1 VVSWASAC
9 GTAATEGPSDGGEWR
24 LRPSVPVS
32 LSSWTTPVEAAS
44 GQSIALAFR
53 LLSEQA
59 TTVDVSYRVKA
70 PSGSERA
77 TGRFGSVPLTA
88 GLPGT
93 VAGTLVVDASDSPGR
108 YTVDVK
114 VSRDG
119 AVLVDAPEAAAFTVL
134 GRETPGDAA
143 PTDGGT
149 KPDGDAEVDWGG
161 PPRLAT
167 RVDIGGAAHAID
179 GTNVPRLKQQLIL
192 YTRLFDQTETPTNR
206 WGAEVVVVGDRV
218 SAITDRQ
225 PTDAPPVAIPPE
237 GFVLSGHDTARDWL
251 LAHATVG
258 ALVTLNGSPT
268 ADGGAPPSVDAG
280 APAPVDAGAPDP
292 GTADSAPMPYPSK
305 AVAVYHM
312 MWTSSDAPKLAALPA
327 SINVVN
333 LAFAQ
338 GDPPRLVDWSAQGQA
353 SFIADA
359 KALRARGVRVVL
371 SVGGSGGN
379 VTIANRQAFVDGVMA
394 INAKVPLDGLDW
406 DLEGPAMNQADVLW
420 IAHELERLRGA
431 AFAETMAPNG
441 SNVGTY
447 LPIAVA
453 LHREGLLDAFGQQ
466 YYDAVVS
473 KEAAQGRIE
482 EAIGRGLPEELITIG
497 MMVGSANT
505 YWTVEECVANVA
517 WLKAK
522 HPRLRG
528 GYLWESGR
536 EGTTEWASQ
545 VGALLGQ

>member
-1 VVSWASAC
+1 MCTTVTYS
-9 GTAATEGPSDGGEWR
+9 R
-24 LRPSVPVS
+24 RPSRTAGPIDPVS
-32 LSSWTTPVEAAS
+32 LSSWTTPAEVAR

-53 LLSEQA
+53 LLSERP

-77 TGRFGSVPLTA
+77 AATFGRVPLTA
-88 GLPGT
+88 GVPGT
-93 VAGTLVVDASDSPGR
+93 VAGTLVVETSDAPGR
-108 YTVDVK
+108 YTVDVT
-114 VSRDG
+114 VRRGG
-119 AVLVDAPEAAAFTVL
+119 AVLVDAPGAAAFTVL
-134 GRETPGDAA
+134 GRETPGEAA
-143 PTDGGT
+143 PTDAGAEL
-149 KPDGDAEVDWGG
+149 DGGG
-161 PPRLAT
+161 PPRSAT

-179 GTNVPRLKQQLIL
+179 GTNVPRLEQQLIL
-192 YTRLFDQTETPTNR
+192 YTRLSDQTETPTNR

-218 SAITDRQ
+218 STVTDRQ
-225 PTDAPPVAIPPE
+225 PTDAPPVTIPPE
-237 GFVLSGHDTARDWL
+237 GYVLSGHDSARDWL
-251 LAHATVG
+251 LANATVG
-258 ALVTLNGSPT
+258 ALVTLDGSPA
-268 ADGGAPPSVDAG
+268 ADGGTPPPVD
-280 APAPVDAGAPDP
+280 PVDAGAPDP
-292 GTADSAPMPYPSK
+292 GTADAAPMPYPSK

-312 MWTSSDAPKLAALPA
+312 MWKSSGAPRLAALPA
-327 SINVVN
+327 SVNVVN

-338 GDPPRLVDWSAQGQA
+338 GDPPRLVDWSAQGEA

-371 SVGGSGGN
+371 SVGGSGGH
-379 VTIANRQAFVDGVMA
+379 VAIANRQAFVDGVMA

-406 DLEGPAMNQADVLW
+406 DLEGPAMSQADVLW
-420 IAHELERLRGA
+420 IAHELERRRGA

-497 MMVGSANT
+497 MMVGAANT
-505 YWTVEECVANVA
+505 YWTVEECVTNVA
-517 WLKAK
+517 WLKNK

-536 EGTTEWASQ
+536 EGTSEWASQ
-545 VGALLGQ
+545 VGALLRQ